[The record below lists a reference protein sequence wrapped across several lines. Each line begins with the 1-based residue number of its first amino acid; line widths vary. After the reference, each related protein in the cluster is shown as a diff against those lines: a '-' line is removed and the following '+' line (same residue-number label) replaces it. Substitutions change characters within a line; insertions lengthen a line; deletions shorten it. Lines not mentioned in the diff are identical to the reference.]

1 MLGLLITD
9 ALDTILPLMG
19 ILFDMKSLTNLGYKI
34 GNWMTNDLEFEN
46 GFCVHAINISR
57 PPLRSLI
64 PFRVDPNTIMVF
76 IFTWWESYYIHSPT
90 LFSCFMTVELSIF
103 VVSNAIKKLVDQV
116 HAQHVH
122 LMCSVFRFLRI
133 PSQGLEVYIFFVC
146 MPLPIL
152 RKNSHF
158 GT

>member
-1 MLGLLITD
+1 
-9 ALDTILPLMG
+9 
-19 ILFDMKSLTNLGYKI
+19 
-34 GNWMTNDLEFEN
+34 
-46 GFCVHAINISR
+46 
-57 PPLRSLI
+57 
-64 PFRVDPNTIMVF
+64 
-76 IFTWWESYYIHSPT
+76 
-90 LFSCFMTVELSIF
+90 MTVELSIF